1 MTTRTTLYLFFQTGD
16 KPTEAQFKA
25 LIDSTFNLNDDDYT
39 QIVGLTDALV
49 EKIGESQRN
58 VTDGFAGLDAE
69 GKLDP
74 GVIPALKSH
83 EFVVVANQAAR
94 LALTV
99 GQVQLGDECY
109 QSDNNKTYKLIS
121 ENPAL
126 EGSWTEIAD
135 TTPDWSTIHG
145 KPSTFTPASH
155 THAQANITNLVE
167 DLATMQADIDTRAV
181 ASAVQKNP
189 LPMSITADDAE
200 DLTKNVFLIDA
211 TAGNILFEVQNNVT
225 PRRITII
232 RTDSVVL
239 NTVTIA
245 PIAGSPDD
253 IEGLS
258 SFTLPAQFD
267 KAELLFTG
275 TGTTIFRLI

>member
-58 VTDGFAGLDAE
+58 VTDGFAGLDAD

-135 TTPDWSTIHG
+135 TTPDWSTIQG

>member
-1 MTTRTTLYLFFQTGD
+1 MTTRTTLYLYFQTGD
-16 KPTEAQFKA
+16 KPTEAQFKS
-25 LIDSTFNLNDDDYT
+25 LIDSTFNLNDDGYT

-58 VTDGFAGLDAE
+58 VTDGFAGLDAD

-135 TTPDWSTIHG
+135 TTPDWSTIQG
-145 KPSTFTPASH
+145 KPSTFTPAAH

-181 ASAVQKNP
+181 ASAVTKIP
-189 LPMSITADDAE
+189 LPIAIIADAAE

-211 TAGNILFEVQNNVT
+211 TAGNILFEVQNNIT

-245 PIAGSPDD
+245 PIAGSPDN